1 MKSSGAN
8 FSVARRNNGSTRID
22 FLMSKQTK
30 LENKIDV
37 QWILIRGLGREARH
51 WGELPEQLQ
60 KVMAAEFGET
70 RVDAIDLP
78 GAGRY
83 SEMKAPLTML
93 GLTEFVREKFLEIRE
108 RQRQAGLVPASRTY
122 LLAVSL
128 GGMIA
133 AQWLDRWPGDFQA
146 CVLVNTSFKGYSPMF
161 KRLTPP
167 ALGHLAKIFTS
178 GAAEKAERRV
188 LEMVSNRPE
197 LYEATAREWAKIQM
211 DRPISFENF
220 GRQLFAA
227 ATFSA
232 KLEQPPCPVLILGS
246 AKDRMVDPS
255 CSRVIAERWNA
266 PLIQHPKAGHDLP
279 LDDAPWIVEQARV
292 FLSKAR

>member
-1 MKSSGAN
+1 MTKQNKSKEN
-8 FSVARRNNGSTRID
+8 RI
-22 FLMSKQTK
+22 
-30 LENKIDV
+30 EV

-51 WGELPEQLQ
+51 WGDLPEQLQ
-60 KVMAAEFGET
+60 KAMTEDFGET
-70 RVDAIDLP
+70 RIDAIDLP

-93 GLTEFVREKFLEIRE
+93 GLTEFVREKYLEIRE
-108 RQRQAGLVPASRTY
+108 RQRQAGWTPASKTY

-133 AQWLDRWPGDFQA
+133 AQWLERWPTDFQA

-167 ALGHLAKIFTS
+167 ALGHLFKIFS
-178 GAAEKAERRV
+178 AREALKAELGV
-188 LEMVSNRPE
+188 LKMVSNRPE
-197 LYEATAREWAKIQM
+197 IYEETAKEWAKLQM
-211 DRPISFENF
+211 DRPVSFENF

-232 KLEQPPCPVLILGS
+232 KLEKPPCRVLILGS

-255 CSRVIAERWNA
+255 CSRVIAERWQA
-266 PLIQHPKAGHDLP
+266 PFIQHPTAGHDLP
-279 LDDAPWIVEQARV
+279 LDDAKWIVEQART
-292 FLSKAR
+292 FLLSRRERF